1 MGEKHFGSMY
11 QEPQNLQSL
20 FDPKMPHPMVYHKI
34 MPKDIDQFSE
44 KEKPE
49 AILMSTIEECGS

>member
-1 MGEKHFGSMY
+1 MY